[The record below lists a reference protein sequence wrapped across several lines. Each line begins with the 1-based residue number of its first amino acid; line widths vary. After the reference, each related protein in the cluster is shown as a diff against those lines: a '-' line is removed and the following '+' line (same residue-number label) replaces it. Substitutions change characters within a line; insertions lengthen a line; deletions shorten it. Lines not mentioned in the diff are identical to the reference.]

1 MKTVTDISLKIKDLK
16 LLPQTKAFVD
26 SYVPKASKWFLICV
40 CFLLISFFVW
50 AVYAPMDDVVI
61 ASAILRPAD
70 NISSLNVA
78 VSGKIVSKH
87 YTQNQRVNKGELL
100 FQLDSSAQNYE
111 LETTKSQISEYNEEL
126 NEYKAFL
133 SFIEKNNME
142 DSALLSTG
150 SSFYIENYISEY
162 KQLQFQVDSAR
173 NKYISESSKPDSL
186 RIKST
191 VNEALNELN
200 IRESNL
206 SAWQSQQI
214 IQLKKNIQSCTE
226 KIKSL
231 ELRIVALESEINK
244 MSVYAPI
251 DGYISETVQL
261 NDGDYIFSGTEILRI
276 IPDELSRLK
285 AEIVVDAAKVARI
298 RKGQM
303 VRLRFPGLP
312 PSKFGQIQAEITL
325 IPSDLTLS
333 SNNPVFILEAEINNP
348 FLTSNDGRVI
358 NLRSGLSAEA
368 RITVDTDSALR
379 MILRKLDFVV

>member
-1 MKTVTDISLKIKDLK
+1 
-16 LLPQTKAFVD
+16 
-26 SYVPKASKWFLICV
+26 
-40 CFLLISFFVW
+40 
-50 AVYAPMDDVVI
+50 
-61 ASAILRPAD
+61 
-70 NISSLNVA
+70 
-78 VSGKIVSKH
+78 
-87 YTQNQRVNKGELL
+87 
-100 FQLDSSAQNYE
+100 
-111 LETTKSQISEYNEEL
+111 
-126 NEYKAFL
+126 
-133 SFIEKNNME
+133 ME
-142 DSALLSTG
+142 DPALLSTG

-173 NKYISESSKPDSL
+173 NRYISEFSKPDSL

-231 ELRIVALESEINK
+231 ELRTVALESEINK

-261 NDGDYIFSGTEILRI
+261 NDGDYIFSGTEVLRI

-298 RKGQM
+298 RKGQI

>member
-1 MKTVTDISLKIKDLK
+1 MKEIDLQVKDLK
-16 LLPQTKAFVD
+16 LLPQTRAFVD
-26 SYVPKASKWFLICV
+26 SYVSKASKWFLICV

-70 NISSLNVA
+70 NISNLSVA

-173 NKYISESSKPDSL
+173 NRYISESSKPDSL

-231 ELRIVALESEINK
+231 ELRTVALESEINK

-261 NDGDYIFSGTEILRI
+261 NDGDYIFSGTEVLRI

-298 RKGQM
+298 RKGQI

>member
-1 MKTVTDISLKIKDLK
+1 MIEIDLQVKDLK
-16 LLPQTKAFVD
+16 LLPQTRTFVD

-126 NEYKAFL
+126 NEYMAFL

-173 NKYISESSKPDSL
+173 NRYISESSKPDSL

-231 ELRIVALESEINK
+231 ELRTVALESEINK

-261 NDGDYIFSGTEILRI
+261 NDGDYIFSGTEVLRI

-298 RKGQM
+298 RKGQI

>member
-1 MKTVTDISLKIKDLK
+1 MKEIDLQVKDLK
-16 LLPQTKAFVD
+16 LLPQTRTFVD

-126 NEYKAFL
+126 NEYMTFL

-142 DSALLSTG
+142 DPALLSTG

-173 NKYISESSKPDSL
+173 NRYISESSKPDSL

-231 ELRIVALESEINK
+231 ELRTVALESEINK

-298 RKGQM
+298 RKGQI

>member
-142 DSALLSTG
+142 DPALLSTG

-173 NKYISESSKPDSL
+173 NRYISESSKPDTL

-231 ELRIVALESEINK
+231 ELRTVALESEINK

-298 RKGQM
+298 RKGQI